1 MQEICNTAAL
11 PLDTNPLVRKIKCEE
26 FPAIRGK
33 THTRV
38 GMGVRDEME
47 EDFAVK
53 TRNTPPMGPAPGQEH
68 PRMEHGGNGFWLAAV
83 TTAGA
88 PHPMLETC
96 TETGFINSQP
106 SMAEFMTAL
115 PQLGGGELSPQHTPP
130 GYAPDLPSP
139 GGGLNVPEYPWM
151 KEKKTTRKSSQQ
163 ENGLPRRLRT
173 AYTNTQLLELEKEFH
188 FNKYLCRPRRIEIA
202 ASLDLTERQV
212 KVWFQNRRMK
222 HKRQTLSK
230 TEDGDDKDSTTS
242 EGGKSSKT
250 GLDKFLDDDG
260 PLSGKKSCQG
270 CELPPGALCSPAEDL
285 PELASR
291 TRNNNTPSATNNNS
305 FASDGAS
312 SVASSSSLDKLAE
325 DDSRDGHPPVTAM
338 NAAPRN
344 LTKRIK
350 QESRKRSPSLDAT
363 CKVSPSSSK
372 DGLGPV
378 PGLADGGKFSSVNL
392 TPSSTPGTP
401 SSMHQSPLGHYPRP
415 SPPNAPPG
423 PPHPQAVPNAMP
435 PYVIRGNAPPG
446 QFVPHPDFRMDSKQ
460 FIGKLTQYP
469 QGNRNYEAYGAAI
482 QSAEQHGYVRN
493 QHHTRQEGSP
503 STRPTNGVG
512 SRQAYP
518 HEMYQNYGYPAYGKD
533 QVAYGHPG
541 YDQTQG
547 YSSEHMGYANS
558 HYGYHYHEGTQ
569 HDHGHN
575 YYAGEGQKNTHA
587 TDYTKNYYDGT
598 AYSQQA
604 AYVASGAQAGAAT
617 AAGAGGAAGEAY
629 AGADCGDG
637 YGSFQ
642 QFYEATHA
650 APPGDNSNSSSDF
663 HFLSN
668 LANDF
673 APEYY
678 TI

>member
-1 MQEICNTAAL
+1 M
-11 PLDTNPLVRKIKCEE
+11 
-26 FPAIRGK
+26 F
-33 THTRV
+33 
-38 GMGVRDEME
+38 
-47 EDFAVK
+47 
-53 TRNTPPMGPAPGQEH
+53 
-68 PRMEHGGNGFWLAAV
+68 
-83 TTAGA
+83 
-88 PHPMLETC
+88 
-96 TETGFINSQP
+96 
-106 SMAEFMTAL
+106 
-115 PQLGGGELSPQHTPP
+115 
-130 GYAPDLPSP
+130 
-139 GGGLNVPEYPWM
+139 
-151 KEKKTTRKSSQQ
+151 
-163 ENGLPRRLRT
+163 
-173 AYTNTQLLELEKEFH
+173 
-188 FNKYLCRPRRIEIA
+188 
-202 ASLDLTERQV
+202 QV

-230 TEDGDDKDSTTS
+230 SEDGDDKDSTTS
-242 EGGKSSKT
+242 EGGKSKT
-250 GLDKFLDDDG
+250 GLDKFMDDDG

-325 DDSRDGHPPVTAM
+325 DDSRDAHPPIAV
-338 NAAPRN
+338 AAPRN
-344 LTKRIK
+344 LAKRIK

-363 CKVSPSSSK
+363 ACKVSPSSSK
-372 DGLGPV
+372 DGLGPI
-378 PGLADGGKFSSVNL
+378 GLPDVAKFSSVNL

-415 SPPNAPPG
+415 SPPNVPPG

-460 FIGKLTQYP
+460 FVGKLAQYP
-469 QGNRNYEAYGAAI
+469 QGNRSYEGYGPAVQGAD
-482 QSAEQHGYVRN
+482 QHAYVRN
-493 QHHTRQEGSP
+493 QQHARQQDGSP
-503 STRPTNGVG
+503 SARPVNGLG
-512 SRQAYP
+512 SRQTYP
-518 HEMYQNYGYPAYGKD
+518 HEMYQNYGYPTYGKD

-541 YDQTQG
+541 YDQSQG
-547 YSSEHMGYANS
+547 YPGEHMGYPNS
-558 HYGYHYHEGTQ
+558 HYGYHYHEGAQ
-569 HDHGHN
+569 HDHAHN
-575 YYAGEGQKNTHA
+575 YYGADGQKPAHGNEYA
-587 TDYTKNYYDGT
+587 KNAYYDTT
-598 AYSQQA
+598 AYGGGQQA
-604 AYVASGAQAGAAT
+604 TAGAAVYGPANAQNAT
-617 AAGAGGAAGEAY
+617 PTEGYANAGSSGGECA
-629 AGADCGDG
+629 DG

-650 APPGDNSNSSSDF
+650 APAGDNSNSSSDF

>member
-1 MQEICNTAAL
+1 MQEICNSAAL
-11 PLDTNPLVRKIKCEE
+11 PLETNPLVRKIKCEDY
-26 FPAIRGK
+26 PAIRGK
-33 THTRV
+33 QPTIV

-53 TRNTPPMGPAPGQEH
+53 TRNTPPMGPAPVQEH

-83 TTAGA
+83 TAAGA

-115 PQLGGGELSPQHTPP
+115 PQLGGGDLSPQHTPP

-139 GGGLNVPEYPWM
+139 GSGLNVPEYPWM
-151 KEKKTTRKSSQQ
+151 KEKKTTRKNSQQ

-222 HKRQTLSK
+222 HKRQTLTKS
-230 TEDGDDKDSTTS
+230 EDGDDKDSTTS

-270 CELPPGALCSPAEDL
+270 CELPPGALCSPSEDL
-285 PELASR
+285 PELTSR

-325 DDSRDGHPPVTAM
+325 DDSRDAHPPTSVV
-338 NAAPRN
+338 APRN
-344 LTKRIK
+344 LAKRIK

-363 CKVSPSSSK
+363 ACKVSPSSSK
-372 DGLGPV
+372 DPLGPV
-378 PGLADGGKFSSVNL
+378 SGLPDGTKFSSVNL

-401 SSMHQSPLGHYPRP
+401 SSMHPSPLGHYPRP

-423 PPHPQAVPNAMP
+423 PPHAQPVPNAMP

-460 FIGKLTQYP
+460 FVGKLAQYP
-469 QGNRNYEAYGAAI
+469 QNNRSYENYGTTLQNAD
-482 QSAEQHGYVRN
+482 QHTYTRN
-493 QHHTRQEGSP
+493 QQHPRQEGSP
-503 STRPTNGVG
+503 STRTVNGLG
-512 SRQAYP
+512 SRQTYP
-518 HEMYQNYGYPAYGKD
+518 HEMYQAYGYPAYSKE
-533 QVAYGHPG
+533 QVAYSHPG
-541 YDQTQG
+541 YDQAQG
-547 YSSEHMGYANS
+547 YAGEHMAYPNS
-558 HYGYHYHEGTQ
+558 HYGYHYHDGVQ
-569 HDHGHN
+569 HEHAHN
-575 YYAGEGQKNTHA
+575 YYSSEGQKSAHA
-587 TDYTKNYYDGT
+587 NEYAKNAYYDASTYGAQQGT
-598 AYSQQA
+598 AAA
-604 AYVASGAQAGAAT
+604 AYGPSGTQNTNANEPYGS
-617 AAGAGGAAGEAY
+617 GECA
-629 AGADCGDG
+629 DG

-650 APPGDNSNSSSDF
+650 TPAGDNSNSSSDF

>member
-1 MQEICNTAAL
+1 L
-11 PLDTNPLVRKIKCEE
+11 L
-26 FPAIRGK
+26 F
-33 THTRV
+33 
-38 GMGVRDEME
+38 
-47 EDFAVK
+47 
-53 TRNTPPMGPAPGQEH
+53 
-68 PRMEHGGNGFWLAAV
+68 V
-83 TTAGA
+83 T
-88 PHPMLETC
+88 
-96 TETGFINSQP
+96 
-106 SMAEFMTAL
+106 
-115 PQLGGGELSPQHTPP
+115 
-130 GYAPDLPSP
+130 
-139 GGGLNVPEYPWM
+139 
-151 KEKKTTRKSSQQ
+151 

-230 TEDGDDKDSTTS
+230 SEDGDDKDSTTS

-250 GLDKFLDDDG
+250 RLDKFLDDD
-260 PLSGKKSCQG
+260 PIVREKSCQG

-312 SVASSSSLDKLAE
+312 SVTSSSSLDKLAE
-325 DDSRDGHPPVTAM
+325 EDSRDDQPPVATVGT
-338 NAAPRN
+338 APRN
-344 LTKRIK
+344 FAKRIK

-363 CKVSPSSSK
+363 TSKVSPSSSK

-378 PGLADGGKFSSVNL
+378 AGISDGTKFSSVSL

-401 SSMHQSPLGHYPRP
+401 SSMHPSPLGHYPRP
-415 SPPNAPPG
+415 SPPNVPPG

-460 FIGKLTQYP
+460 FVGKLAQYP
-469 QGNRNYEAYGAAI
+469 QGNRSYESYGPGI
-482 QSAEQHGYVRN
+482 QSADQHSYSRTQ
-493 QHHTRQEGSP
+493 QHARQEGSP
-503 STRPTNGVG
+503 TARPVNGIG

-518 HEMYQNYGYPAYGKD
+518 HEMYQNYGYPTYGKEQAAYGN
-533 QVAYGHPG
+533 PG
-541 YDQTQG
+541 YDQSQG
-547 YSSEHMGYANS
+547 YAGEHMAYANS
-558 HYGYHYHEGTQ
+558 HYGYHYHEGGQHEHAHAYYANDGQKNAHSNEYTKNAYYDASAYGTQ
-569 HDHGHN
+569 HAATATAPGYGPN
-575 YYAGEGQKNTHA
+575 GAQGNTSGEPYAGECA
-587 TDYTKNYYDGT
+587 
-598 AYSQQA
+598 
-604 AYVASGAQAGAAT
+604 
-617 AAGAGGAAGEAY
+617 
-629 AGADCGDG
+629 DG
-637 YGSFQ
+637 YSSFQ

-650 APPGDNSNSSSDF
+650 TPAGDNSNSSSDF

>member
-1 MQEICNTAAL
+1 MS
-11 PLDTNPLVRKIKCEE
+11 
-26 FPAIRGK
+26 
-33 THTRV
+33 
-38 GMGVRDEME
+38 GVI
-47 EDFAVK
+47 F
-53 TRNTPPMGPAPGQEH
+53 N
-68 PRMEHGGNGFWLAAV
+68 
-83 TTAGA
+83 
-88 PHPMLETC
+88 
-96 TETGFINSQP
+96 FINS
-106 SMAEFMTAL
+106 
-115 PQLGGGELSPQHTPP
+115 
-130 GYAPDLPSP
+130 
-139 GGGLNVPEYPWM
+139 
-151 KEKKTTRKSSQQ
+151 K
-163 ENGLPRRLRT
+163 NGLPRRLRT

-285 PELASR
+285 PELVSR

-325 DDSRDGHPPVTAM
+325 DDSHDGHPATTSM
-338 NAAPRN
+338 STAPRN
-344 LTKRIK
+344 LSKRIK
-350 QESRKRSPSLDAT
+350 QESRKRSPSLDGA

-378 PGLADGGKFSSVNL
+378 SGLPDGGKFSSVNL

-401 SSMHQSPLGHYPRP
+401 SSMHPSPLSHYPRP
-415 SPPNAPPG
+415 SPPNVASG
-423 PPHPQAVPNAMP
+423 PPHPQAVPNTMP

-460 FIGKLTQYP
+460 FLGKLAQYP
-469 QGNRNYEAYGAAI
+469 QGSRNYENYGPGI
-482 QSAEQHGYVRN
+482 QTVEQHGYSRN
-493 QHHTRQEGSP
+493 QQHTRQDGSP
-503 STRPTNGVG
+503 STRPTNGIG

-518 HEMYQNYGYPAYGKD
+518 HEMYQNYGYPGYGKD
-533 QVAYGHPG
+533 QVTYGHPG
-541 YDQTQG
+541 YDQAQG
-547 YSSEHMGYANS
+547 YSGEHMAYPNS
-558 HYGYHYHEGTQ
+558 HYGYHYHEGAQ

-575 YYAGEGQKNTHA
+575 YYAGDGQKNAHGA
-587 TDYTKNYYDGT
+587 EYAKNYYDGNAYTQQTGYAPSAAQT
-598 AYSQQA
+598 AA
-604 AYVASGAQAGAAT
+604 ASDAYNASGP
-617 AAGAGGAAGEAY
+617 E
-629 AGADCGDG
+629 CSES

-650 APPGDNSNSSSDF
+650 TPGTAGENSNSSSDF

>member
-1 MQEICNTAAL
+1 
-11 PLDTNPLVRKIKCEE
+11 
-26 FPAIRGK
+26 
-33 THTRV
+33 
-38 GMGVRDEME
+38 
-47 EDFAVK
+47 
-53 TRNTPPMGPAPGQEH
+53 
-68 PRMEHGGNGFWLAAV
+68 
-83 TTAGA
+83 
-88 PHPMLETC
+88 
-96 TETGFINSQP
+96 
-106 SMAEFMTAL
+106 
-115 PQLGGGELSPQHTPP
+115 
-130 GYAPDLPSP
+130 
-139 GGGLNVPEYPWM
+139 
-151 KEKKTTRKSSQQ
+151 
-163 ENGLPRRLRT
+163 
-173 AYTNTQLLELEKEFH
+173 
-188 FNKYLCRPRRIEIA
+188 
-202 ASLDLTERQV
+202 
-212 KVWFQNRRMK
+212 MK

-230 TEDGDDKDSTTS
+230 SEDGDDKDSTTS

-270 CELPPGALCSPAEDL
+270 CELPPGALCSPAEEL

-325 DDSRDGHPPVTAM
+325 DDSRDAHPPATTVP
-338 NAAPRN
+338 AAPRN
-344 LTKRIK
+344 LAKRIK

-372 DGLGPV
+372 DGMGPIA
-378 PGLADGGKFSSVNL
+378 GLPDGAKFSSVSL

-423 PPHPQAVPNAMP
+423 APHPQSVPNAMP

-460 FIGKLTQYP
+460 FVGKLAQYP
-469 QGNRNYEAYGAAI
+469 QGNRNYEAYGPAL
-482 QSAEQHGYVRN
+482 QGPEQHAY
-493 QHHTRQEGSP
+493 TRSQPHARQQDGSP
-503 STRPTNGVG
+503 VRPTNGIA

-518 HEMYQNYGYPAYGKD
+518 HEMYQNYGYPGYSKD

-541 YDQTQG
+541 YEQSQNYG
-547 YSSEHMGYANS
+547 EHMGYPNS
-558 HYGYHYHEGTQ
+558 HYGYHYHDGQ
-569 HDHGHN
+569 HEHGHN
-575 YYAGEGQKNTHA
+575 YYGSESQKSGHGSEYA
-587 TDYTKNYYDGT
+587 KSAYYD
-598 AYSQQA
+598 
-604 AYVASGAQAGAAT
+604 ASGYAAQQT
-617 AAGAGGAAGEAY
+617 AAGASYGAGSAASGAAGEAY
-629 AGADCGDG
+629 SGAADCGEG

-650 APPGDNSNSSSDF
+650 APAGDNSNSSSDF

>member
-1 MQEICNTAAL
+1 
-11 PLDTNPLVRKIKCEE
+11 
-26 FPAIRGK
+26 F
-33 THTRV
+33 
-38 GMGVRDEME
+38 
-47 EDFAVK
+47 
-53 TRNTPPMGPAPGQEH
+53 
-68 PRMEHGGNGFWLAAV
+68 
-83 TTAGA
+83 
-88 PHPMLETC
+88 
-96 TETGFINSQP
+96 S
-106 SMAEFMTAL
+106 
-115 PQLGGGELSPQHTPP
+115 
-130 GYAPDLPSP
+130 
-139 GGGLNVPEYPWM
+139 
-151 KEKKTTRKSSQQ
+151 

-325 DDSRDGHPPVTAM
+325 DDSRDGHPPITVMTT
-338 NAAPRN
+338 APRN

-378 PGLADGGKFSSVNL
+378 VGLADSGKFSSVNL

-401 SSMHQSPLGHYPRP
+401 SSMHPSPLGHYPRP

-460 FIGKLTQYP
+460 FIGKLAQYP
-469 QGNRNYEAYGAAI
+469 QGNRGYEAYGTSI
-482 QSAEQHGYVRN
+482 QTAEQHGYVRN
-493 QHHTRQEGSP
+493 QQHSRQDGSP
-503 STRPTNGVG
+503 STRTTNGVG
-512 SRQAYP
+512 SRQTYP

-541 YDQTQG
+541 YDQSQG
-547 YSSEHMGYANS
+547 YTGEHMGYANS
-558 HYGYHYHEGTQ
+558 HYGYHYHEGAQ

-575 YYAGEGQKNTHA
+575 YYASEGQKAAHGA
-587 TDYTKNYYDGT
+587 DYSKNYYDGN
-598 AYSQQA
+598 AYAQQA
-604 AYVASGAQAGAAT
+604 AAGYAAGSAQAGAA
-617 AAGAGGAAGEAY
+617 GAASEAY
-629 AGADCGDG
+629 NGTECAEG

-650 APPGDNSNSSSDF
+650 APAGDNSNSSSDF